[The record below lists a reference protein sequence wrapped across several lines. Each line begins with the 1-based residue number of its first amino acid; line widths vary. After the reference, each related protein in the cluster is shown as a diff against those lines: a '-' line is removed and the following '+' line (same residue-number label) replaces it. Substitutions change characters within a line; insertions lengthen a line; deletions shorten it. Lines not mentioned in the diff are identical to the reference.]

1 MRIYYKWNIRNI
13 RNEYTQGWDFITFA
27 YFLLDAQE
35 IAE

>member
-1 MRIYYKWNIRNI
+1 MRIYYKRNI
-13 RNEYTQGWDFITFA
+13 RNEYKQGSDFITFA